1 MATKIHTFGGNIG
14 IGTTDPGSYKLNVNG
29 STKVNSL
36 VIGGITNAHVPIGF
50 IAMWS
55 GTIASI
61 PTGWTLCNGV
71 AVTRTDGGGSITPP
85 DLRTKFVYGAYGDNP
100 APAVPGQTGGQA
112 NKTLAAANLPSHT
125 HGGTTAAANAP
136 HNHGGTTSTANAPH
150 GHGVSDPGHT
160 HTYDIKS
167 RRLRNP
173 GRFAIGTRMNW
184 SSSSNNVGSSSVSTG
199 ITTQAANAP
208 HSHTCTSQTSNAP
221 HTHTFTTQAT
231 GQGQAFSILPSY
243 YVLAYMMKY

>member
-29 STKVNSL
+29 TTKVNSL
-36 VIGGITNAHVPIGF
+36 AVGGVTNAHVPIGL
-50 IAMWS
+50 ILLWS

-112 NKTLAAANLPSHT
+112 NKTLTAGNLPSHT
-125 HGGTTAAANAP
+125 HGGTTDAASAP
-136 HNHGGTTSTANAPH
+136 HTHAGSTSTANAPH
-150 GHGVSDPGHT
+150 SHGVSDPYHT
-160 HTYDIKS
+160 HQIGGVTQVWYNIAEQTVYEFGS
-167 RRLRNP
+167 GQLRTT
-173 GRFAIGTRMNW
+173 ASAT
-184 SSSSNNVGSSSVSTG
+184 TG
-199 ITTQAANAP
+199 ISIQAANAP
-208 HSHTCTSQTSNAP
+208 HSHTFTMGTVNAP

-243 YVLAYMMKY
+243 YVLAYIMKY

>member
-100 APAVPGQTGGQA
+100 APAVPGQTGGQV

-125 HGGTTAAANAP
+125 HAGTTGTANAPHNHTDVTSAAANAP
-136 HNHGGTTSTANAPH
+136 HS
-150 GHGVSDPGHT
+150 HGVSDPGHS
-160 HTYDIKS
+160 HTVYGIS
-167 RRLRNP
+167 RQRRQNGVSFQELSNSNRYWY
-173 GRFAIGTRMNW
+173 MN
-184 SSSSNNVGSSSVSTG
+184 GALGG
-199 ITTQAANAP
+199 ISIQAANAP
-208 HSHTCTSQTSNAP
+208 HSHTFTTNAANAP
-221 HTHTFTTQAT
+221 HSHTFTTQAT
-231 GQGQAFSILPSY
+231 GQGQAFSILPPY
-243 YVLAYMMKY
+243 RVLAYIMKH